1 VRERVSNGAYLNFS
15 QLQQRLNLSG
25 TILEQLLHYLQF

>member
-1 VRERVSNGAYLNFS
+1 VRERVTAGTYQNLS